1 MEENDTLSPLI
12 ALEVISSSIAKH
24 AGARHKD
31 FSPPLRLRGGREG
44 YFFPSHNS
52 PHPPLI
58 LRRGVKVCHSY
69 L

>member
-31 FSPPLRLRGGREG
+31 FSPPLRLRGCRDGLLL
-44 YFFPSHNS
+44 PVS
-52 PHPPLI
+52 
-58 LRRGVKVCHSY
+58 
-69 L
+69 